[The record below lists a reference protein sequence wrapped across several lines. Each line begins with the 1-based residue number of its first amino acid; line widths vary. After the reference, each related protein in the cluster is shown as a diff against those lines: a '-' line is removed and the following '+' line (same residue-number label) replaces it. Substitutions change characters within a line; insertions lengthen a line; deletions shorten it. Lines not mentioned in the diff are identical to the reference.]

1 MTLFDVLEMIG
12 GLALFLYG
20 MNVLGDG
27 LKKVS
32 GGKLEKIL
40 EKLTSTPLKAALVGA
55 GVTAVIQSSSA
66 TTVMVVGFVN
76 SGIMKLQQAVGIILG
91 ANVGTTITAW
101 LLSMQAIEG
110 GSFIMK
116 LLKPSSFSPVLA
128 IIGVAIIMF
137 SKKEKKKDIA
147 TILVGFAVLMIGMD
161 IMSGAV
167 SGLRDVP
174 EFTQILTMFSN
185 PVLGMLMGIILTA
198 IIQSSS
204 ASVGILQ
211 ALCSTGAVSFATAIP
226 VIMGQNV
233 GTCIT
238 ALISSVGAS
247 KDARRAA
254 LIHFYYCVIKT
265 VTFMVGFYAIDSF
278 VDFAF
283 MDTAIDAVWVATI
296 HSIFNIAACI
306 VFLPVSQLFVKLV
319 MWTIPESAVKET
331 ELTEEEK
338 VLRSLD
344 VRFLDTP
351 GLALE
356 HSKHVAT
363 VMSDISR
370 KSMELAIELLF
381 NYDEEKAKEI
391 VRLESEVDKFED
403 ELGTYLLKVSSHDL
417 SEKESQILS
426 VLLHS
431 IGDFERISDHALN
444 IKEAADEM
452 HDKELAFSE
461 KATEELQV
469 FAMAIRDILNMS
481 MNVFESEDLEMAE
494 LVEPLEE
501 VIDQLNVEMKKR
513 HVKRLRKGK
522 CTIELGFILSDI
534 TTNFERVADHCSN
547 IAVNLFQS
555 GDEDFEAHGYKDTL
569 KTSDNLDF
577 KGRVM
582 AYRSK
587 YTLP

>member
-1 MTLFDVLEMIG
+1 MTFFDVLEMIG

-40 EKLTSTPLKAALVGA
+40 EKLTSTPLKGALVGA
-55 GVTAVIQSSSA
+55 GVTAIIQSSSA

-91 ANVGTTITAW
+91 ANVGTTVTAW
-101 LLSMQAIEG
+101 LLSMQAIDG

-116 LLKPSSFSPVLA
+116 LMKPSSFTPILA

-161 IMSGAV
+161 IMSSAV

-185 PVLGMLMGIILTA
+185 PVLGMLTGLVLTV

-211 ALCSTGAVSFATAIP
+211 ALSSTGAVSFATAIP

-233 GTCIT
+233 GTCVT

-254 LIHFYYCVIKT
+254 LIHLYYCIVKT
-265 VTFMVGFYAIDSF
+265 STFMIGFYAIDSF

-283 MDTAIDAVWVATI
+283 METTIDAVGVATI
-296 HSIFNIAACI
+296 HSVFNIAACI
-306 VFLPVSQLFVKLV
+306 IFLPISQLFVKLAMLTV
-319 MWTIPESAVKET
+319 PEGAVQEV
-331 ELTEEEK
+331 ELSEEEK
-338 VLRSLD
+338 VLKSLD
-344 VRFLDTP
+344 ARFLDRP

-356 HSKHVAT
+356 RCKHVAI
-363 VMSDISR
+363 VMAGIAQ
-370 KSMELAIELLF
+370 KSMNLAINLLY
-381 NYDEEKAKEI
+381 NYDEENAKEV
-391 VRLESEVDKFED
+391 VRLESEVDKYED
-403 ELGTYLLKVSSHDL
+403 ELGTYLVKLSSRDL
-417 SEKESQILS
+417 SEKESQSLS

-452 HDKELAFSE
+452 HDKELSFSD

-469 FAMAIRDILNMS
+469 FATAIKDILNMS
-481 MNVFESEDLEMAE
+481 INVFESEDLEMAE

-513 HVKRLRKGK
+513 HIKRLRKGK

-547 IAVNLFQS
+547 IAVNLLQS
-555 GDEDFEAHGYKDTL
+555 GDEEFEAHEYKDIL

-577 KGRVM
+577 QGRVM

>member
-1 MTLFDVLEMIG
+1 MTFFDVLEMIG

-40 EKLTSTPLKAALVGA
+40 EKLTSTPLRAALVGA
-55 GVTAVIQSSSA
+55 GVTAIIQSSSA

-91 ANVGTTITAW
+91 ANVGTTVTAW

-167 SGLRDVP
+167 SALRDVP
-174 EFTQILTMFSN
+174 EFTQVLTMFSN
-185 PVLGMLMGIILTA
+185 PVLGMLTGVILTA

-306 VFLPVSQLFVKLV
+306 VFLPISQLFVKLV
-319 MWTIPESAVKET
+319 MWTIPESAVREA
-331 ELTEEEK
+331 ELSEEEK
-338 VLRSLD
+338 VLKSLD

-356 HSKHVAT
+356 RCKYVAT
-363 VMSDISR
+363 VMSNVAR
-370 KSMELAIELLF
+370 KSIDLAVALLF
-381 NYDEEKAKEI
+381 NYNEEDAKEV

-403 ELGTYLLKVSSHDL
+403 ELGTYLVKISSRDL
-417 SEKESQILS
+417 SGKESQTLS

-452 HDKELAFSE
+452 HDKELTFSD

-469 FAMAIRDILNMS
+469 FANAIKDILNMS

-547 IAVNLFQS
+547 IAVNLLQG
-555 GDEDFEAHGYKDTL
+555 GDEEFEAHEYKDTL

-577 KGRVM
+577 QGRVM

>member
-1 MTLFDVLEMIG
+1 MTFFDVLEMIG

-91 ANVGTTITAW
+91 ANVGTTVTAW
-101 LLSMQAIEG
+101 LLSMQAIDG

-116 LLKPSSFSPVLA
+116 LLKPSSFSPILA
-128 IIGVAIIMF
+128 IIGVIIIMF
-137 SKKEKKKDIA
+137 SKKEKKKDVA
-147 TILVGFAVLMIGMD
+147 VILVGFAVLMTGMD

-167 SGLRDVP
+167 SGLKDVP

-185 PVLGMLMGIILTA
+185 PILGMLAGVVLTA
-198 IIQSSS
+198 AIQSSS

-211 ALCSTGAVSFATAIP
+211 ALCSTGAVSFATALP

-265 VTFMVGFYAIDSF
+265 ATFMIGFYAIDSF

-283 MDTAIDAVWVATI
+283 MDTAIDAVGVATI

-306 VFLPVSQLFVKLV
+306 VFLPISQLFVKLV
-319 MWTIPESAVKET
+319 MWTIPESAVKEA

-338 VLRSLD
+338 VLKSLD

-351 GLALE
+351 GFALE
-356 HSKHVAT
+356 RCKHVAT
-363 VMSDISR
+363 VMADIAR
-370 KSMELAIELLF
+370 KSMEMAIGLLF
-381 NYDEEKAKEI
+381 NYDEEKANEV
-391 VRLESEVDKFED
+391 VRMETEVDKFED
-403 ELGTYLLKVSSHDL
+403 ELGTYLVKLSSRDL
-417 SEKESQILS
+417 NEKESQMLS

-452 HDKELAFSE
+452 HEKELTFSD
-461 KATEELQV
+461 KATEELQI
-469 FAMAIRDILNMS
+469 FASAIKDILNMS
-481 MNVFESEDLEMAE
+481 MNVFESEDLQMAE

-547 IAVNLFQS
+547 IAVNLMQS
-555 GDEDFEAHGYKDTL
+555 GDEDFEAHEYKDTL

>member
-1 MTLFDVLEMIG
+1 MTFFDVLEMIG

-40 EKLTSTPLKAALVGA
+40 AKLTSTPLKAALVGA

-91 ANVGTTITAW
+91 ANVGTTVTAW

-116 LLKPSSFSPVLA
+116 LLKPSSFSPILA

-161 IMSGAV
+161 IMSSAV

-278 VDFAF
+278 VNFAF
-283 MDTAIDAVWVATI
+283 METSIDAVWVATI

-306 VFLPVSQLFVKLV
+306 VFLPISQLFVKLV
-319 MWTIPESAVKET
+319 MWTIPESAVKEA

-356 HSKHVAT
+356 HCKNVAT
-363 VMSDISR
+363 AMAGISR
-370 KSMELAIELLF
+370 KSMELGIELLF
-381 NYDEEKAKEI
+381 NYDEEKANEV

-403 ELGTYLLKVSSHDL
+403 ELGTYLLKLSSHDL
-417 SEKESQILS
+417 SEKESQMLS
-426 VLLHS
+426 VLLHC

-452 HDKELAFSE
+452 HDKELSFSE

-469 FAMAIRDILNMS
+469 FATAITDILNMS

-555 GDEDFEAHGYKDTL
+555 GDEDFEAHEYKDTL